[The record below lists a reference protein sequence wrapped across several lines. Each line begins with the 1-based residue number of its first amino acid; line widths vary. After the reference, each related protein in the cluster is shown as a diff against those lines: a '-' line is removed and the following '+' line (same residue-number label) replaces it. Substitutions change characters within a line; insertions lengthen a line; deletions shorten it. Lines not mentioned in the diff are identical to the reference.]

1 MDGDKMIKTPEAL
14 RRSVEQFMLDVT
26 EPLDPLL
33 ALKLTQVVVMLGDT
47 AYAMGYSDGQ
57 RSLCPSRLLGD
68 RHCRQPE
75 GN

>member
-33 ALKLTQVVVMLGDT
+33 ALKLTQLVVRPGDT
-47 AYAMGYSDGQ
+47 AYAMGSSDGQ
-57 RSLCPSRLLGD
+57 RNLDERCCPCPGRLLG
-68 RHCRQPE
+68 E
-75 GN
+75 